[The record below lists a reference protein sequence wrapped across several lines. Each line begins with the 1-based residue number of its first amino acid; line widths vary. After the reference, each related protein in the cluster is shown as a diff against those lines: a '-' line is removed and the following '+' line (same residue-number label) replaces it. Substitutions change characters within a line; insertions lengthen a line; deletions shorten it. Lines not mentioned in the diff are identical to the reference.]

1 MAARRRHPEYAGTYV
16 DGNTVRKVNRT
27 TPQTKPE
34 RRVQDDYKR
43 SHVVR
48 RNRDKALY
56 MDRSV
61 CVCSDHSSSHY
72 AVFMYE
78 LPAYTSFDYIKNQ

>member
-34 RRVQDDYKR
+34 RRVQDDYK
-43 SHVVR
+43 SIWTVR
-48 RNRDKALY
+48 MCL
-56 MDRSV
+56 
-61 CVCSDHSSSHY
+61 
-72 AVFMYE
+72 
-78 LPAYTSFDYIKNQ
+78 L